1 MTASVKSPVDAAPPR
16 STVAQPSARAAAI
29 ALSTASAAGASPT
42 CLISMAA
49 LSIMEAGL
57 ATPQPAMSGA
67 LPWAAS
73 KSAWLAPTFA
83 EPRSPSEPTTP
94 PARSDT
100 MSPQQLGATSTSYAC
115 GWSTSPAQRE
125 STSASSYRRPAAE
138 AALRAS
144 SRKSPSDCLQ
154 TFALWT
160 AVTRLGA
167 PRSACR
173 CSARAHAYSA
183 MRAEAPRLIRFVAWQ
198 VSLSTHT
205 SGAPQYR
212 SSVFSRTMSRS
223 TATSPNRVGH
233 GSA

>member
-144 SRKSPSDCLQ
+144 SRKSPSDLSIDQSVSMASLRVTSGYRSHLTQCNPPF
-154 TFALWT
+154 FAVH
-160 AVTRLGA
+160 AASSERGAGGPEAKRCGGAGERLT
-167 PRSACR
+167 ACR
-173 CSARAHAYSA
+173 
-183 MRAEAPRLIRFVAWQ
+183 
-198 VSLSTHT
+198 
-205 SGAPQYR
+205 R
-212 SSVFSRTMSRS
+212 SPCGR
-223 TATSPNRVGH
+223 P
-233 GSA
+233 